1 MIYRSDGGD
10 DTALGKSK
18 LPGRPRGV
26 FQNATGRPDPASF
39 HMKSEHGDAGSDQ
52 GFRDVIDRIAKGV
65 RRLGVFEAPDDG
77 GAVLRL
83 CRR

>member
-1 MIYRSDGGD
+1 MICRSDGGD
-10 DTALGKSK
+10 DTTLSK

-26 FQNATGRPDPASF
+26 FQNATGRPHPASF
-39 HMKSEHGDAGSDQ
+39 HMKSGRGDAGADQ
-52 GFRDVIDRIAKGV
+52 GFRDAIDRIAKGL
-65 RRLGVFEAPDDG
+65 RGLGVFEAPDDR